1 MSFKNDTI
9 SLSVADEGD
18 GIQAEPPTPD
28 IERIIENNESI
39 CGFGL
44 FLIRQLA
51 DKVDFT
57 QRPDNGHVI
66 HIALKM
72 KAQADHAE

>member
-1 MSFKNDTI
+1 
-9 SLSVADEGD
+9 
-18 GIQAEPPTPD
+18 
-28 IERIIENNESI
+28 
-39 CGFGL
+39 L

-51 DKVDFT
+51 DKVDFI